1 MHLLK
6 IEQSGDLYA
15 DGEAVDLGQTPGR
28 IAILTA
34 ADSEISLLAE
44 AARTLGLK
52 AGDLRLANLLSLSH
66 PYSID
71 LYIQNTLAKADM
83 IMVRLLG
90 GTGYWPYGVEQ
101 LSLLAQQNR
110 IPLAIIPGDGRPDP
124 ELERLSNVPKETLA
138 RLAAYLDHGGLGN
151 AQSLLTSLDDI
162 ISGTDTAPPPKPL
175 MKAGLYWPGQSP
187 LDIADMQ
194 AIWQDEGIGL
204 DPAPMASP
212 VAAIVCYRAL
222 MQSGQT
228 APVDALITALTKR
241 GIRALPIFTASLKD
255 RESADI
261 TASLLKQAEAGL
273 ILNATSFAVSD
284 PGGHAKLHLSSPG
297 PFGAVEAPVIQIM
310 FSSST
315 KAQWQDGTAG
325 LNARDLAMNVVLP
338 ELDGRIISRAI
349 GFKTPP
355 RKDPLTEAMVS
366 GYTAHPDRAQWVA
379 DLSANWLRLAGKPR
393 DQVKL
398 AMVMANYPNRDGRL
412 ANGVGLDT
420 PASALSVLKAL
431 NNAGYQIGDIPDGTM
446 ALMDL
451 ITSRPTNS
459 GHDARTV
466 DAWLSVKEYQRHFA
480 ALPKTVQELI
490 SQRWGLPEDDPMVST
505 GLDSEHAFALP
516 VVMCGSVAIAIQ
528 PARGYNID
536 PKASYHSPDL
546 PPPHKYLAFYCWCRH
561 HHQTDAVI
569 HLGKHGNLEW
579 LPGKALALDADCL
592 PEICL
597 GPMPHFYP
605 FIVNDPGEGS
615 QAKRRAAAVILDHLT
630 PPMTLADSHGIMA
643 ELEASMD
650 EYYEAAGVDQR
661 RGEMLVDDI
670 ISQADLA
677 GLASDCGILDGDSND
692 EKLQKLD
699 NFLCDIKEMQIRSGL
714 HIYGVSAPDDQRSD
728 LLTAILRIPRGDG
741 EAENQSI
748 LRALAADILP
758 DERSGDEPFDPLTT
772 ERAEPWL
779 GAKPEVLQKLNAE
792 AWRSH
797 ADTVERLNQLAGDLV
812 SGRCQPNQE
821 WHQTRQVLEQALPPI
836 RKAVEQSPAYE
847 LQFLLRGL
855 EGKYI
860 PAGPSGAPTR
870 GRPEVLPTG
879 RNFFSVDTRAV
890 PTPAAWRLGWAS
902 ASVLIDRYLQDH
914 GNYPEAMVLSVWG
927 TANMRTGGD
936 DLAQALALMGVEPK
950 WDSASRRV
958 TGFNVMPV
966 SVLGRPRVDITL
978 RASGFFRDAFPA
990 QIALFDKAVQAV
1002 ARLDEP
1008 EQHNPLAA
1016 RWQRDRDDLMA
1027 DGKTVDEAERFAS
1040 FRVFSAMPGAYG
1052 AGMQTLIDEGIWS
1065 DRADFADTFLA
1076 WGSYA
1081 YGDTGGA
1088 GEGIEGVANKDGL
1101 SRRLKETDA
1110 VIHNQDN
1117 REHDILDS
1125 DDYYQFA
1132 GGLAATVAVLKGE
1145 DVPVYMGDHALAE
1158 HPRIRTLGEEI
1169 SRVVRGRASNP
1180 KWINGV
1186 MRHGYKGAF
1195 EMAATLDY
1203 LFAFAATTR
1212 QVENH
1217 HFDALFDH
1225 WVEADEVAT
1234 FIQTHNPDAWQDILK
1249 RFQEA
1254 LDRGLWQPRRNIT
1267 AETLA
1272 HLQKTSHNDKS

>member
-15 DGEAVDLGQTPGR
+15 SGEAVDLGQTSGR

-44 AARTLGLK
+44 AARTSGLK

-71 LYIQNTLAKADM
+71 LYIENTLAKADM

-90 GTGYWPYGVEQ
+90 GTAYWSYGVEQ
-101 LSLLAQQNR
+101 LSLLAR
-110 IPLAIIPGDGRPDP
+110 EKKIPLAIIPGDGRPDP
-124 ELERLSNVPKETLA
+124 ELERLSTLPQGMLA
-138 RLAAYLDHGGLGN
+138 RLAAYLDQGGLSN
-151 AQSLLTSLDDI
+151 AQALLASLDDI
-162 ISGTDTAPPPKPL
+162 ISGMDTAPPPKPL

-187 LDIADMQ
+187 LDMSDMK
-194 AIWQDEGIGL
+194 AIWKDEGIGSIT
-204 DPAPMASP
+204 API
-212 VAAIVCYRAL
+212 AAIVCYRAL

-228 APVDALITALTKR
+228 APVDALIAALSER

-255 RESADI
+255 PESAGI
-261 TASLLKQAEAGL
+261 TASLLEQAKAGL

-284 PGGHAKLHLSSPG
+284 PGGKAQLSTRSPG
-297 PFGAVEAPVIQIM
+297 PFGVIEAPVIQIM

-315 KAQWQDGTAG
+315 MAQWQDGTAG

-355 RKDPLTEAMVS
+355 RKDPLTQAMVS
-366 GYTAHPDRAQWVA
+366 GYTAHPDRAAWVA
-379 DLSANWLRLAGKPR
+379 DLSAHWLKLAGKPR
-393 DQVKL
+393 DKVKL
-398 AMVMANYPNRDGRL
+398 AIIMANYPNRDGRL

-420 PASALSVLKAL
+420 PASALSVLRAL
-431 NNAGYQIGDIPDGTM
+431 DDAGYQIGEIPENTM

-459 GHDARTV
+459 GHDGRVV
-466 DAWLSVKEYQRHFA
+466 DAWLPVSDYISHFK
-480 ALPKTVQELI
+480 ALPESVQDI
-490 SQRWGLPEDDPMVST
+490 ITKRWGKPQDDPMVT
-505 GLDSEHAFALP
+505 ALDNELAFALP
-516 VVMCGSVAIAIQ
+516 VVMRGGVSIAIQ
-528 PARGYNID
+528 PSRGYNID

-546 PPPHKYLAFYCWCRH
+546 PPPHNYLAFYFWCRH
-561 HHQTDAVI
+561 HHQADAII

-579 LPGKALALDADCL
+579 LPGKALALDATCM

-661 RGEMLVDDI
+661 RGAMLVDDI
-670 ISQADLA
+670 LSQADIA
-677 GLASDCGILDGDSND
+677 GLANDCGILDGDSND

-714 HIYGVSAPDDQRSD
+714 HIYGVSAPEEQLAD

-741 EAENQSI
+741 TAENQSI
-748 LRALAADILP
+748 LRALARDLLP
-758 DERSGDEPFDPLTT
+758 QDAPEDEQFDPLTT
-772 ERAEPWL
+772 ERALPWL
-779 GAKPEVLQKLNAE
+779 GARPKVLDAIHSDT
-792 AWRSH
+792 WRSH
-797 ADTVERLNQLAGDLV
+797 ADTVERLNLLAANLV
-812 SGRCQPNQE
+812 AGRSQPEPN
-821 WHQTRQVLEQALPPI
+821 WHQTRQVLENALPTI
-836 RKAVEQSPAYE
+836 RLAVEQSPEYE
-847 LQFLLRGL
+847 LRFLLRGL

-936 DLAQALALMGVEPK
+936 DLAQALALIGVEPK

-966 SVLGRPRVDITL
+966 GVLGRPRVDVTL

-1016 RWQRDRDDLMA
+1016 RWRRDRDDLMA
-1027 DGKTVDEAERFAS
+1027 KGKSVDEAERFAG

-1065 DRADFADTFLA
+1065 DRKDFAETFLA

-1088 GEGIEGVANKDGL
+1088 GEGVEGVADKDGL
-1101 SRRLKETDA
+1101 SRRLKATDA

-1132 GGLAATVAVLKGE
+1132 GGLAATVAVLKGQ
-1145 DVPVYMGDHALAE
+1145 DVPIYMGDHALAE
-1158 HPRIRTLGEEI
+1158 QPRIRTLGEEI

-1217 HFDALFDH
+1217 HFDALFEH
-1225 WVEADEVAT
+1225 WVEADDVAT
-1234 FIQTHNPDAWQDILK
+1234 FIQTHNPHAWQDILN

-1267 AETLA
+1267 PETLA
-1272 HLQKTSHNDKS
+1272 RLQKNSHNTQR

>member
-15 DGEAVDLGQTPGR
+15 SGEAVDLGQTPGR

-44 AARTLGLK
+44 AARTLGLT

-71 LYIQNTLAKADM
+71 LYIENTLSKADM

-90 GTGYWPYGVEQ
+90 GTAYWPYGVEQ
-101 LSLLAQQNR
+101 LSLLARQNN

-124 ELERLSNVPKETLA
+124 ELERLSTLPQETLS

-151 AQSLLTSLDDI
+151 AQALLTSLDDI
-162 ISGTDTAPPPKPL
+162 IQGADNAPPPKPL
-175 MKAGLYWPGQSP
+175 MKAGLYWPGRTPIDLS
-187 LDIADMQ
+187 DMQ
-194 AIWQDEGIGL
+194 AIWQDEGIGS
-204 DPAPMASP
+204 DTAPI
-212 VAAIVCYRAL
+212 AAIVCYRAL

-228 APVDALITALTKR
+228 APIDALIAALSKQ
-241 GIRALPIFTASLKD
+241 GIRTLPIFTASLKD
-255 RESADI
+255 PESAGI
-261 TASLLKQAEAGL
+261 TASLLAQAKAGL

-284 PGGHAKLHLSSPG
+284 PGSQAKLTAHSPG
-297 PFGAVEAPVIQIM
+297 PFGVIEAPVIQIM

-315 KAQWQDGTAG
+315 LSQWQDGTAG

-338 ELDGRIISRAI
+338 ELDGRIISRAL

-355 RKDPLTEAMVS
+355 RKDDLTEAMVS
-366 GYTAHPDRAQWVA
+366 GYTAHPDRAAWVA
-379 DLSANWLRLAGKPR
+379 DLSANWLKLSGKPR
-393 DQVKL
+393 QEVKL
-398 AMVMANYPNRDGRL
+398 AIIMANYPNRDGRL

-431 NNAGYQIGDIPDGTM
+431 HDAEYQIGEIPDSTM
-446 ALMDL
+446 ALMEL

-466 DAWLSVKEYQRHFA
+466 DAWLSVSDYKRHFS
-480 ALPKTVQELI
+480 ALPKSVQDMI
-490 SQRWGLPEDDPMVST
+490 TQRWGKPEDDPMVAA
-505 GLDSEHAFALP
+505 LDKDLAFALP
-516 VVMCGSVAIAIQ
+516 VVMRGAAAIAIQ

-546 PPPHKYLAFYCWCRH
+546 PPPHHYLAFYFWCRH
-561 HHQTDAVI
+561 HHQVDAII

-579 LPGKALALDADCL
+579 LPGKALALDATCL
-592 PEICL
+592 PELCL
-597 GPMPHFYP
+597 GPIPHFYP

-650 EYYEAAGVDQR
+650 EYYEAVGVDQR
-661 RGEMLVDDI
+661 RGSMLVDDI
-670 ISQADLA
+670 LSQADIA
-677 GLASDCGILDGDSND
+677 GLAKDCGILDSDSND

-714 HIYGVSAPDDQRSD
+714 HIYGVSAPEGQRAD

-741 EAENQSI
+741 EQENQSI
-748 LRALAADILP
+748 LRALARDLLP
-758 DERSGDEPFDPLTT
+758 EDSPEDEPFDPLTT
-772 ERAEPWL
+772 ERALPWL
-779 GAKPEVLQKLNAE
+779 GARPKVLEDIHNDT
-792 AWRSH
+792 WRSH
-797 ADTVERLNQLAGDLV
+797 ADTVERLNLLAASLV
-812 SGRCQPNQE
+812 SGGYQPEAN
-821 WHQTRQVLEQALPPI
+821 WYHTRQVLEVALPPI
-836 RKAVEQSPAYE
+836 RAAVEQSPAYE
-847 LQFLLRGL
+847 LRFLLRGL
-855 EGKYI
+855 EGKYV

-936 DLAQALALMGVEPK
+936 DLAQALALMGVELK
-950 WDSASRRV
+950 WDNASRRV
-958 TGFNVMPV
+958 TGFDVMPV
-966 SVLGRPRVDITL
+966 RVLGRPRVDVTL
-978 RASGFFRDAFPA
+978 RASGFFRDAFPS

-1016 RWQRDRDDLMA
+1016 RWRRDRDDLMA
-1027 DGKTVDEAERFAS
+1027 KGKSVGEAERFAGY
-1040 FRVFSAMPGAYG
+1040 RVFSAMPGAYG

-1065 DRADFADTFLA
+1065 DRKDFADTFLA

-1088 GEGIEGVANKDGL
+1088 GEAVEGVADKDGL
-1101 SRRLKETDA
+1101 SRRLKATDA

-1132 GGLAATVAVLKGE
+1132 GGLAATVAVLKGQ

-1158 HPRIRTLGEEI
+1158 QPRIRTLGEEI

-1180 KWINGV
+1180 KWINSV

-1217 HFDALFDH
+1217 HFDALFDQ
-1225 WVEADEVAT
+1225 WVEADEVAR
-1234 FIQTHNPDAWQDILK
+1234 FIHTHNPHAWQDILN

-1267 AETLA
+1267 PETLA
-1272 HLQKTSHNDKS
+1272 RLQKTSHNT